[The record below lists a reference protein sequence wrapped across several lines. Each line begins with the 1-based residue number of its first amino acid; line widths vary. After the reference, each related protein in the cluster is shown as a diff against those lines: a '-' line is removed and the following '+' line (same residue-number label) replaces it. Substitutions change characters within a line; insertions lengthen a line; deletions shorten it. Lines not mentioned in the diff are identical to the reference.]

1 MTTTNSTRTGRIAEL
16 GQELGHH
23 LTNLAHSL
31 KIMVHEARTKGDRP
45 AQGHL
50 TLTFPMKSSAD
61 GAAVRDQFPAL
72 VAELSRAADAIGT
85 LHYCRLIALDD
96 GTVLLL
102 ADFDGDLDAVLADL
116 PKHLGPVLDP
126 LLAHVTNPPPTPVAD
141 DPMAFVAWARAQYVK
156 AFTGYVTAPGV
167 TVQRI
172 KSAAT
177 TAGIELDAESATQ
190 LPLLVIMPMK
200 NRVSVM
206 AVAGSVEALAELPEE
221 GRRFGRHRALR
232 SSCGAS
238 GQPHRLLHHL
248 RRTV

>member
-96 GTVLLL
+96 GTVSCSPISM
-102 ADFDGDLDAVLADL
+102 AISTPSL
-116 PKHLGPVLDP
+116 PTYPSIS
-126 LLAHVTNPPPTPVAD
+126 
-141 DPMAFVAWARAQYVK
+141 ARSWI
-156 AFTGYVTAPGV
+156 
-167 TVQRI
+167 RC
-172 KSAAT
+172 S
-177 TAGIELDAESATQ
+177 
-190 LPLLVIMPMK
+190 
-200 NRVSVM
+200 
-206 AVAGSVEALAELPEE
+206 
-221 GRRFGRHRALR
+221 
-232 SSCGAS
+232 
-238 GQPHRLLHHL
+238 
-248 RRTV
+248 RT